1 MRVPLS
7 GDRVTRTI
15 RGNICRFLNQYM
27 RIPPS
32 RGGEVVAASLGD
44 WGRSCQIDV
53 RPNDF
58 ALEFCV
64 FLRVHTSGRFSTPMS
79 CGHVLAREKSR
90 KHDWGWGEEEGK
102 TYFTHCAVT
111 CDVFGV

>member
-1 MRVPLS
+1 MRMK
-7 GDRVTRTI
+7 I
-15 RGNICRFLNQYM
+15 YIIYM

-79 CGHVLAREKSR
+79 CGHVLARENTT
-90 KHDWGWGEEEGK
+90 GGGERREGK
-102 TYFTHCAVT
+102 HISRTVR
-111 CDVFGV
+111 

>member
-1 MRVPLS
+1 M
-7 GDRVTRTI
+7 
-15 RGNICRFLNQYM
+15 
-27 RIPPS
+27 
-32 RGGEVVAASLGD
+32 VAASLGD

-64 FLRVHTSGRFSTPMS
+64 FVRVHTSGRFSTPMP
-79 CGHVLAREKSR
+79 CGHVLAREK
-90 KHDWGWGEEEGK
+90 HDWGWGEEGGK
-102 TYFTHCAVT
+102 AYFTHCAVT